1 MVKFI
6 CGKKGSG
13 KTKRLIEMANDDVEN
28 ITGGVVFIEVTKKH
42 SLNLNYNIRYISAM
56 EFNIDKIDT
65 FYGLLCGVV
74 ASDYDVQKVYIDGL
88 YKMIELD
95 FYLLEKF
102 IKYLETIE
110 KYNDIE
116 FIISVECE
124 SADVPDNMKKYLID

>member
-13 KTKRLIEMANDDVEN
+13 KTKQLINMANDSAEN
-28 ITGGVVFIEVTKKH
+28 VTGGVVFIEATNKH
-42 SLNLNYNIRYISAM
+42 SLELNYKIRYINAM

-65 FYGLLCGVV
+65 FYGLLCGIV

-102 IKYLETIE
+102 IEYLRVIDKHNET
-110 KYNDIE
+110 E

-124 SADVPDNMKKYLID
+124 KQDVPENMKKYLVN

>member
-6 CGKKGSG
+6 CGRKGSG
-13 KTKRLIEMANDDVEN
+13 KTKQLINMANDSAEN
-28 ITGGVVFIEVTKKH
+28 VTGGVVFIEATNKH
-42 SLNLNYNIRYISAM
+42 SLELNYKIRYINAM

-65 FYGLLCGVV
+65 FYGLLCGIV

-102 IKYLETIE
+102 IEYLKVID
-110 KYNDIE
+110 KYNETE

-124 SADVPDNMKKYLID
+124 KQDVPENMKKYLVN